1 MSETLTGPFL
11 KSPNF
16 TRIGDKWAKRE
27 EIQWFQLWIQ
37 FLRLSPSYELAR
49 KCRAGKLTG
58 AEALPADFDAVLAVY
73 DNLGDVIVPRFVD
86 WWRDRGIW
94 HFGQQGEKPSPT
106 LIGTIR
112 HDRGDE
118 PIPRLNASVD
128 VYIKD
133 TWLKQGEPAA
143 IVAAIPIGL
152 SKAQIAKWIDAMLTE
167 HGGKEQAE
175 KPSEPTYKLL
185 GKKLHRRSV
194 FQYMRVLLTKA
205 ANPDMPLW
213 QIGVKAKLSPHYNLL
228 LSKSDDGRGTI
239 VERKNLKELTSRA
252 LLRGNMI
259 AENAA
264 RGVFPHYG
272 KCPHAMPM
280 DWNEAHQRNMKAR
293 TIVRSKREPV

>member
-1 MSETLTGPFL
+1 MTENSAGPYR
-11 KSPNF
+11 KSPSF
-16 TRIGDKWAKRE
+16 TRIGDKWARSE
-27 EIQWFQLWIQ
+27 EIEWLSLWRQ
-37 FLRLSPSYELAR
+37 FLRISPSYELAR
-49 KCRAGKLTG
+49 KCRAGELTG

-73 DNLGDVIVPRFVD
+73 DNLGDVIDGLFVD

-94 HFGQQGEKPSPT
+94 HFGQQGEKPSPS
-106 LIGTIR
+106 LIGAIR

-128 VYIKD
+128 TYIKD
-133 TWLKQGEPAA
+133 TWLGQGQPAA

-167 HGGKEQAE
+167 HGCTEQAE
-175 KPSEPTYKLL
+175 KPLEPTYKLF

-205 ANPDMPLW
+205 DNPDMPLW
-213 QIGVKAKLSPHYNLL
+213 QIGAKVKLSPHYNLL
-228 LSKSDDGRGTI
+228 LSKSEDGRGTI

-252 LLRGNMI
+252 LLRGHMI

-264 RGVFPHYG
+264 RGVFPHYAR
-272 KCPHAMPM
+272 CPLAVPF
-280 DWNEAHQRNMKAR
+280 DWAETRERMKRAR
-293 TIVRSKREPV
+293 TLKRFNRAV